1 MNSFIRTRVVKSQA
15 VEVSIPRLVENNT
28 EGFQHL
34 GGHLAVVRNVI
45 ESDSGV
51 ISFGSS
57 IEPLEEQKPID
68 TQEYELTEWIAQAK
82 AEAQSILA
90 QAQVEAEH
98 LLAQAEV
105 AAAEMKQR
113 ISAEVTAKAQAEG
126 YETGF
131 SQGQSEGYAAG
142 KAQGE
147 LEIAEKV
154 KQVQG
159 LLKCVQNATRD
170 EFKKVDND
178 LLHLSLKIAE
188 QVVRA
193 SLKINPELLLNQIKA
208 LTLFPQDHEG
218 WRLHVSLEDFDWLQK
233 SDTEMQLNLSY
244 VADDT
249 LRPGDSFLECS
260 EGIFDSRLDLQ
271 LSHLEQLLREEL
283 NHEGLEQAGR

>member
-1 MNSFIRTRVVKSQA
+1 MNSFIRARVVKSQA

-51 ISFGSS
+51 INFGSS
-57 IEPLEEQKPID
+57 IEPLEEQKQVN
-68 TQEYELTEWIAQAK
+68 TRENELNEWLTQAK

-90 QAQVEAEH
+90 QAQAEAVQI
-98 LLAQAEV
+98 LAQAE
-105 AAAEMKQR
+105 AEAAELKQR

-126 YETGF
+126 YEKGLA
-131 SQGQSEGYAAG
+131 QGQSEGYAAG
-142 KAQGE
+142 KDQGE
-147 LEIAEKV
+147 HEIAEKV
-154 KQVQG
+154 EQVQG
-159 LLKCVQNATRD
+159 LLQCVQNATQD

-193 SLKINPELLLNQIKA
+193 SLNINPELLLNQIKA
-208 LTLFPQDHEG
+208 LTLFPQDREG
-218 WRLHVSLEDFDWLQK
+218 WRLHVSPEDFVWLQK
-233 SDTEMQLNLSY
+233 SDTETQLNLSY

>member
-51 ISFGSS
+51 ISFGS
-57 IEPLEEQKPID
+57 IEPSEEQNQIN
-68 TQEYELTEWIAQAK
+68 TRENELNELIIQART
-82 AEAQSILA
+82 EAQSILA
-90 QAQVEAEH
+90 QAQAEAEH
-98 LLAQAEV
+98 LLARAE
-105 AAAEMKQR
+105 AEAGELKQQ
-113 ISAEVTAKAQAEG
+113 ISTEVTAKAQAEG
-126 YETGF
+126 YEKGF
-131 SQGQSEGYAAG
+131 AQGQSEGYTAG
-142 KAQGE
+142 KDQGE
-147 LEIAEKV
+147 QEIAEKV
-154 KQVQG
+154 EQAQG
-159 LLKCVQNATRD
+159 LLKSVQNATQD

-193 SLKINPELLLNQIKA
+193 SLHINPELLLNQIRA
-208 LTLFPQDHEG
+208 LTLFPQDREG
-218 WRLHVSLEDFDWLQK
+218 WRLHVSPEDFVWLQK

-283 NHEGLEQAGR
+283 NHEELEQAGR